1 MAWNVAAAEVWGQS
15 GQGGRSARLELR
27 EYLERSASERG

>member
-15 GQGGRSARLELR
+15 AESARSARLELP
-27 EYLERSASERG
+27 EYLERSASEPG

>member
-15 GQGGRSARLELR
+15 SEGARLARLELP
-27 EYLERSASERG
+27 EYLEGSASEPG